1 MKKLVLTVVA
11 AALLASCGGG
21 SGPIVGGTSS
31 GSPPPPPPA
40 SYNFTLL
47 TNSPQMPSDGSKPAT
62 ISALVR
68 DANNNVVA
76 NVPVTFQA
84 SSGALT
90 VTQGTTQANGTATAT
105 LATAGDPTDRDI
117 KVTGTAGASTATVD
131 VSVIGTKLSLSGPS
145 NMVQGDTQPYT
156 VSLVDSAGNGISG
169 QSVDVTSAKDN
180 TLNPST
186 FTTSTSGQGTF
197 TVQAINSGTDTLTA
211 AAAGLKAAQTV
222 AVSNDSFTFT
232 SPAANATVKI
242 GTTETITI
250 VWKSSGA
257 PKVGQTVNFTAT
269 RGTLSAATATT
280 AADGSASVTISSTR
294 AGPSVISAS
303 ASGVSAEVIVD
314 FISTTPN
321 SIALQA
327 APTTVPTQGQATV
340 TATVRDA
347 PPANNLVEGQTVNF
361 ALNDSTGGTLSAAS
375 AVTNAQ
381 GQASVTYTASST
393 TSATNGVVVTG
404 TVQGTSITGSTSLT
418 VAGQTVFLSLG
429 TGNIIHAPNDT
440 QYELPYGVQAVDS
453 SGNGVDGVTVT
464 FSVASLGYGKGV
476 LVWNGT
482 IWTPEGTGLF
492 STEPN
497 FTTDHANGIASLIA
511 GLDACNTEDP
521 NNDGIE
527 DDDYNNDF
535 GAKQPGQ
542 PIIFPGQVVS
552 TDVGSAVTANGGSA
566 AVNLIY
572 PKDHADWVAVRLT
585 ATATVQGSQ
594 SSTSVDFW
602 LPGAAG
608 DYNQSGTSPPGPVSP
623 YGQANTCSDA
633 N

>member
-1 MKKLVLTVVA
+1 
-11 AALLASCGGG
+11 
-21 SGPIVGGTSS
+21 
-31 GSPPPPPPA
+31 
-40 SYNFTLL
+40 
-47 TNSPQMPSDGSKPAT
+47 MPSDGSKPAT

-68 DANNNVVA
+68 DSKNNVVA

-90 VTQGTTQANGTATAT
+90 VTQGTTAANGTATAT

-117 KVTGTAGASTATVD
+117 KITGTAGASTATVD
-131 VSVIGTKLSLSGPS
+131 VSVIGTKLSMSGPS
-145 NMVQGDTQPYT
+145 NMVLGDTQPYT
-156 VSLVDSAGNGISG
+156 VSLVDSAGGGISG
-169 QSVDVTSAKDN
+169 QSVDVTSTKDN

-186 FTTSTSGQGTF
+186 FTTSTSGQGSF
-197 TVQAINSGTDTLTA
+197 TVKAINSGTDTLTA
-211 AAAGLKAAQTV
+211 AAAGLKATQTV

-232 SPAANATVKI
+232 SPAAGSTFHI
-242 GTTETITI
+242 GTPTTITI
-250 VWKSSGA
+250 VWKSSGV
-257 PKVGQTVNFTAT
+257 PKAGQTINFTAT
-269 RGTLSAATATT
+269 RGTLSAATAIT
-280 AADGSASVTISSTR
+280 AADGSASVTISSTS
-294 AGPSVISAS
+294 AGPSVIAAS
-303 ASGVSAEVIVD
+303 ASGVSAEVIVN
-314 FISTTPN
+314 FISTAPN

-347 PPANNLVEGQTVNF
+347 PPADNLVAGQTVDF
-361 ALNDSTGGTLSAAS
+361 ALTDSTGGTLSAAS

-393 TSATNGVVVTG
+393 TSATNGVVIKG

-418 VAGQTVFLSLG
+418 VAGETVFLSLG
-429 TGNIIHAPNDT
+429 TGNKISAILPTDT
-440 QYELPYGVQAVDS
+440 QYELPYTVQAVDS
-453 SGNGVDGVTVT
+453 SGNGVNGVTVT
-464 FSVASLGYGKGV
+464 FSVVSLGYGKGT
-476 LVWNGT
+476 LGWNGK
-482 IWTPEGTGLF
+482 IWLPGGGIATTF
-492 STEPN
+492 SADGN
-497 FTTDHANGIASLIA
+497 FATDHAIGIASVIA

-527 DDDYNNDF
+527 DDDYNADK
-535 GAKQPGQ
+535 GTKQPGQ

-552 TDVGSAVTANGGSA
+552 TDVGSGVTANGGTA

-602 LPGAAG
+602 LPGAAA
-608 DYNQSGTSPPGPVSP
+608 DYNQQNVSPPGPVSP